1 MGVVIFFFAWPPTV
15 AVAVD
20 GVFHCCLLAIVLAV
34 AVCSEL
40 YGHGGE
46 RSGGDDR
53 EREAGW

>member
-20 GVFHCCLLAIVLAV
+20 GVFHCCLLLFAR
-34 AVCSEL
+34 S
-40 YGHGGE
+40 YMDMGGE

-53 EREAGW
+53 EREAGGWYQR